1 MSCQISLA
9 INLSKHLCNFFLLTT
24 LSWEIQG
31 WGRQEGRIC
40 FSLWALVCCT
50 HSASVPKAWERLGSV
65 LQTWELAGRANER
78 SYTVTRITLITPVM
92 TDAITTAFYIKQWG
106 AERSLLSKGISLQ
119 GWQVSHQPLLSA
131 PAWSWHSPLQL
142 LEEAWMGELS
152 WRKHL
157 AARGMVPTGFA
168 YLNKEVNS
176 QSVQVLLNEIR
187 DQFPLVKVSKN
198 TQNCLPAYRG
208 TSPHVTIPMFSSSTV
223 LKFMR
228 AAAVQQVQ

>member
-9 INLSKHLCNFFLLTT
+9 INFSKRLCNFFPLTT

-50 HSASVPKAWERLGSV
+50 HSASVPKAWERFSSV
-65 LQTWELAGRANER
+65 LQMRELAGRADER
-78 SYTVTRITLITPVM
+78 SYTVPRITLITPMM
-92 TDAITTAFYIKQWG
+92 TDAITTAFYIEQQG

-131 PAWSWHSPLQL
+131 PAWCWHSPLQL

-152 WRKHL
+152 WRKRL
-157 AARGMVPTGFA
+157 AVRGMVPTGFA

-176 QSVQVLLNEIR
+176 RSVQVLLNEIR
-187 DQFPLVKVSKN
+187 DRFPLVEVSKN

-208 TSPHVTIPMFSSSTV
+208 TSPHCNDSHVFLFHCP
-223 LKFMR
+223 
-228 AAAVQQVQ
+228 